1 MEVQLYIE
9 GNRVELFKDETI
21 SIKSSVQ
28 DIADIGKTF
37 TDYSQSFTLPAS
49 PNNNSIFSHWYNSE
63 IEGGFDA
70 RTRKEAVIELNHTP
84 FKVGKIQLNKA
95 TKKDGRIYSYNV
107 TFYGN
112 VVKLKDLFGD
122 DLLTDLNLDAYIHDY
137 DSDNVRDGLKG
148 STLLS
153 GDVIYPLIS
162 SENVWEWGTANE
174 QNIQFA
180 APSGAAS
187 PTRGLKWYELKPM
200 LRLQRILD
208 AIRIKYSISFT
219 DDFFNSADF
228 LKLYMWA
235 SRDKG
240 LMNAFGEPTLL
251 NFGGFSFFSTDVT
264 VPYVRTIFTI
274 AVTPDTGF
282 EDVPYD
288 IIRDVDGVQTRIPIE
303 SGVGISEWIT
313 AAEDLQVVKYYV
325 SSTRALNF
333 DAELTVDRYSTSGPP
348 TTTDIYNTVTITTN
362 GVVYFSDKTVNGV
375 LQVGQLPKIKVED
388 FITGLIKMFNLVLV
402 PKSSDSFTV
411 QPLDDWYDN
420 GEVKDFTKYV
430 DLSTEIVEKPKLNK
444 IINFNYQEPKTI
456 LQDNFNN
463 TNNVFFSDLEFETE
477 YDGNTLDVKL
487 PFESLIMSRLSDST
501 GEVIDIR
508 TGVCID
514 KELKPTKTKPII
526 FYKSGTSTALDD
538 IGFRND
544 VGALISITNYNNVGQ
559 ENGLANETITN
570 TLNFGQEVSSITLN
584 PVSDSLFSNYWQTY
598 ITSLYDDNRRV
609 FKFTAYLPAG
619 VLSLLELN
627 DKLVI
632 NNRRYLI
639 NSFSADLTS
648 GKTKLELLN
657 DVVALDILP
666 DTSNGLE
673 YDLEAGLEG

>member
-1 MEVQLYIE
+1 
-9 GNRVELFKDETI
+9 
-21 SIKSSVQ
+21 
-28 DIADIGKTF
+28 
-37 TDYSQSFTLPAS
+37 
-49 PNNNSIFSHWYNSE
+49 
-63 IEGGFDA
+63 
-70 RTRKEAVIELNHTP
+70 
-84 FKVGKIQLNKA
+84 
-95 TKKDGRIYSYNV
+95 
-107 TFYGN
+107 
-112 VVKLKDLFGD
+112 
-122 DLLTDLNLDAYIHDY
+122 
-137 DSDNVRDGLKG
+137 
-148 STLLS
+148 
-153 GDVIYPLIS
+153 
-162 SENVWEWGTANE
+162 
-174 QNIQFA
+174 
-180 APSGAAS
+180 
-187 PTRGLKWYELKPM
+187 
-200 LRLQRILD
+200 
-208 AIRIKYSISFT
+208 
-219 DDFFNSADF
+219 
-228 LKLYMWA
+228 
-235 SRDKG
+235 
-240 LMNAFGEPTLL
+240 
-251 NFGGFSFFSTDVT
+251 
-264 VPYVRTIFTI
+264 
-274 AVTPDTGF
+274 
-282 EDVPYD
+282 
-288 IIRDVDGVQTRIPIE
+288 
-303 SGVGISEWIT
+303 
-313 AAEDLQVVKYYV
+313 
-325 SSTRALNF
+325 
-333 DAELTVDRYSTSGPP
+333 
-348 TTTDIYNTVTITTN
+348 
-362 GVVYFSDKTVNGV
+362 
-375 LQVGQLPKIKVED
+375 
-388 FITGLIKMFNLVLV
+388 MFNLVLV

-673 YDLEAGLEG
+673 IDLEGGLEG